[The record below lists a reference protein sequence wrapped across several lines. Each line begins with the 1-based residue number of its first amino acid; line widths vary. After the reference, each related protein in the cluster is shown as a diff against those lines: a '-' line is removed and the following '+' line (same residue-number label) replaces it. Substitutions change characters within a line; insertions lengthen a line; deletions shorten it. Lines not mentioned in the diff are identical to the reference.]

1 MMEIMKNYADLLRI
15 IDIVKAEIE
24 MLEIDKEYWI
34 GKDEQLPSFS
44 TGASKYGLDVASQ
57 QVDRLNGRITSLET
71 KLEHYQAIEKEI
83 RENIEKLEGLEY
95 KIAKLRF
102 IDGMTYQ
109 EIADEL
115 KYSYGYIRKV
125 VSQGNKEVTI
135 RLVKQ

>member
-1 MMEIMKNYADLLRI
+1 MKIMKNYADLLRI

-24 MLEIDKEYWI
+24 MLEIDKKYWL
-34 GKDEQLPSFS
+34 GKNEQLPFASI
-44 TGASKYGLDVASQ
+44 GADKYGLDIASQ
-57 QVDRLNGRITSLET
+57 RTDRLNGRISSLET

-83 RENIEKLEGLEY
+83 RENVEKLEGLEY

-115 KYSYGYIRKV
+115 GYTHDHIRRVASK
-125 VSQGNKEVTI
+125 SKKKEALLI
-135 RLVKQ
+135 

>member
-1 MMEIMKNYADLLRI
+1 MKNYADLLRI

-34 GKDEQLPSFS
+34 GKDAQLPFFS
-44 TGASKYGLDVASQ
+44 TGASKYGLDVASKR
-57 QVDRLNGRITSLET
+57 VDRLNGRITSLET

-109 EIADEL
+109 EIAEEL

>member
-1 MMEIMKNYADLLRI
+1 MKNYADLLRI

-24 MLEIDKEYWI
+24 MLEVDKEYWI
-34 GKDEQLPSFS
+34 GKNEHLPFS
-44 TGASKYGLDVASQ
+44 SIGAAKYGLDIASQ
-57 QVDRLNGRITSLET
+57 RTDRLNGRIASLEQ

-83 RENIEKLEGLEY
+83 RDNVEKLEGLEY

-115 KYSYGYIRKV
+115 GYTHDHIRRVASK
-125 VSQGNKEVTI
+125 SKKKEVA
-135 RLVKQ
+135 LN

>member
-1 MMEIMKNYADLLRI
+1 MRNYADLLRI

-24 MLEIDKEYWI
+24 MLEVDKEYWLGKCANLPFFSI
-34 GKDEQLPSFS
+34 GAE
-44 TGASKYGLDVASQ
+44 KYGLDIASQ
-57 QVDRLNGRITSLET
+57 RTDRLNDRIASLEI

-83 RENIEKLEGLEY
+83 RENVEKLEGLEY

-115 KYSYGYIRKV
+115 GYTHDHIRRVASK
-125 VSQGNKEVTI
+125 SNKKEKILT
-135 RLVKQ
+135 

>member
-1 MMEIMKNYADLLRI
+1 MEIMKNYADLLRI

-24 MLEIDKEYWI
+24 MLEVDREYWL
-34 GKDEQLPSFS
+34 GKNEQLPFASI
-44 TGASKYGLDVASQ
+44 GAEKYGLDVASQ
-57 QVDRLNGRITSLET
+57 RTDRLNGRISSLET

-83 RENIEKLEGLEY
+83 RENVEKLEGLEY

-115 KYSYGYIRKV
+115 GYTHDHIRRVASK
-125 VSQGNKEVTI
+125 SRKREASI
-135 RLVKQ
+135 I

>member
-1 MMEIMKNYADLLRI
+1 MEIMKNYADLLRI

-24 MLEIDKEYWI
+24 MLEVDKEYWL
-34 GKDEQLPSFS
+34 GKNEQLPFASI
-44 TGASKYGLDVASQ
+44 GADKFGLDVASQ
-57 QVDRLNGRITSLET
+57 RTDRLNGRIASLET

-83 RENIEKLEGLEY
+83 RENVEKLEGLEY

-115 KYSYGYIRKV
+115 GYTHDHIRRVASK
-125 VSQGNKEVTI
+125 SKKKEVV
-135 RLVKQ
+135 LNY